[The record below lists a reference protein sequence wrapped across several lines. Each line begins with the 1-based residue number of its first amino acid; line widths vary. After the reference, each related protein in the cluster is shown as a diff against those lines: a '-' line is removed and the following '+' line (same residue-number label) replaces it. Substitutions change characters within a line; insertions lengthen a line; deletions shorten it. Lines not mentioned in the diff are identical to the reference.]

1 MLIHMNAMPYATQL
15 IIVIITAVTAAV
27 VTMPGAADGAMPGV
41 EQQPTCVSEL
51 LALRDAKRNDPDAAT
66 KVVIYDPGFAFA
78 VKSVRVSSLRTH
90 AVVRLNIAPSPRRAV
105 FVMNTD
111 GVHDTRSTSR
121 AVIVGGTVHY
131 NTVLVHPA
139 TPWAALAFCQRLNT
153 CRGAAC
159 CLAKSYELLV
169 TTRRAHE
176 PIRTISYLVLFKKYG
191 FEPSS
196 TYLGCSYLSHHHH

>member
-131 NTVLVHPA
+131 RQYSTCTSRNAVGSTRLLS
-139 TPWAALAFCQRLNT
+139 TRAAVPRCCLLSREVVRVTRND
-153 CRGAAC
+153 AAC
-159 CLAKSYELLV
+159 
-169 TTRRAHE
+169 T
-176 PIRTISYLVLFKKYG
+176 
-191 FEPSS
+191 
-196 TYLGCSYLSHHHH
+196 